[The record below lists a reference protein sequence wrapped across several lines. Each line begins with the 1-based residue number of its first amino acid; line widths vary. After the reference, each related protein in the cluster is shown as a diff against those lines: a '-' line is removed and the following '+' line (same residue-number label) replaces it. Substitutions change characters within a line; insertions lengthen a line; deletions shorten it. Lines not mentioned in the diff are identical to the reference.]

1 MHKFFAAVFTL
12 FLSPVGLVALAAL
25 DSSMVF
31 FLPAAVEAA
40 LVILIARNREFAWLF
55 PILATAGSVAGAF
68 ITLLIGAKIG
78 EQGIARWLPKKK
90 VRSVQERI
98 KTSGTVA
105 LATSGLMPP
114 PFPLSAFVLACG
126 ALGVKRPIFLVAF
139 GVARLIRF
147 SIIATFAVLYGSW
160 ILRVI
165 ESSAFQTVI
174 AAFAIV
180 AIAGT
185 VFSVY
190 RISRKRRRSD

>member
-1 MHKFFAAVFTL
+1 MHRFFASVFTL

-40 LVILIARNREFAWLF
+40 LVILIAQNREFAWLF
-55 PILATAGSVAGAF
+55 PILATAGSVVGAF
-68 ITLLIGAKIG
+68 VTLLIGAKIG
-78 EQGIARWLPKKK
+78 EQGLARWLPEKK
-90 VRSVQERI
+90 VRSVRQRI

-105 LATSGLMPP
+105 LAASGLMPP

-126 ALGVKRPIFLVAF
+126 ALRVKRPIFLVAF
-139 GVARLIRF
+139 GAARLIRF

-174 AAFAIV
+174 AVFAIV

-185 VFSVY
+185 AFSVY